1 MAILA
6 HDPICC
12 ICTNKKYHPYYHT
25 VWYSNHKRE
34 REIIFKFFNSYNR
47 AVRYLIHEVPKTSR
61 KVFADEATLEK
72 NRQLAATLNNPQNA
86 HHAIH
91 VAGTS
96 GKGTICYLSDTI
108 LRAHSRYTGMFV
120 SPHVYNIRERIQ
132 LNGQPISEKLFV
144 KALRAVL
151 SSTSLLQ
158 PSYFEMLT
166 LMSFYTFSKQKLD
179 YTIIETG
186 MGGRLDATNVIT
198 NPQKICVLGQIG
210 LDHTEALGNTLEKI
224 ATEKAGIV
232 QANNAVV
239 ALRQSLAIN
248 AVFETRCKEQNA
260 ELIWVEPGSD
270 YQKTN
275 DAMALAACRLAARLH
290 GWQFDEALA
299 LKVLQDVF
307 IPGRFEK
314 RRFNNHLTILDGAH
328 NPQKLHA
335 VAERIKHE
343 QLSPVTVVL
352 SIGERQDIAACIKE
366 LKPIT
371 KRIVATEFFTKEQDI
386 PKRPVP
392 AEELT
397 DLATQAGIEAT
408 AIKNPRQ
415 ALQEAGRYEEPIV
428 ITGSFYLLGEMD
440 KHFS

>member
-1 MAILA
+1 L
-6 HDPICC
+6 
-12 ICTNKKYHPYYHT
+12 KEKGL
-25 VWYSNHKRE
+25 
-34 REIIFKFFNSYNR
+34 IIFKFFNSYNR
-47 AVRYLIHEVPKTSR
+47 AVKYLVHEVPKTSR
-61 KVFADEATLEK
+61 KVFDDDSTLKK
-72 NRQLAATLNNPQNA
+72 NQHLAAALNNSQNV
-86 HHAIH
+86 HPAIH

-96 GKGTICYLSDTI
+96 GKGTICYLIDTI
-108 LRAHSRYTGMFV
+108 LRAHSKYTGMFV
-120 SPHVYNIRERIQ
+120 SPHVYDIRERIQ
-132 LNGQPISEKLFV
+132 INGQPISERLFV
-144 KALRAVL
+144 KALRAV
-151 SSTSLLQ
+151 TSLTSSLQ
-158 PSYFEMLT
+158 PSYFETLT

-198 NPQKICVLGQIG
+198 NPQKICILGQIG

-239 ALRQSLAIN
+239 ALRQSPAIN

-260 ELIWVEPGSD
+260 ELIWVETGPD

-275 DAMALAACRLAARLH
+275 DDMALAACRLAARLH

-299 LKVLQDVF
+299 LDVLQDVF

-314 RRFNNHLTILDGAH
+314 RRFHNHLTILDGAH

-335 VAERIKHE
+335 VAERIKQE
-343 QLSPVTVVL
+343 DLSPVTVVL

-371 KRIVATEFFTKEQDI
+371 KRIVATEFFTNEQDI

-392 AEELT
+392 ADKLA

-408 AIKNPRQ
+408 AIKNPRL
-415 ALQEAGRYEEPIV
+415 ALQEASTYEESIV

-440 KHFS
+440 KQFS